1 VIACVMVANFTGMWH
16 RLAGL
21 NETYKAIY
29 MRHAKPIY
37 YKHITKTHYAWSWL
51 ITPSRYSRWL

>member
-1 VIACVMVANFTGMWH
+1 MVANFTGMWH

-51 ITPSRYSRWL
+51 ITPSRYSRWFV